1 MKKVF
6 LFLAI
11 IVTFGG
17 LFIILCG
24 NLDKEVMPQTNQ
36 KGDLGALEVEK
47 NDSESR
53 DVPSNSK
60 VLQTNQ
66 SEVVAVRIDGKDLT
80 RSEILRNGKVILQLN
95 MNRARNKNIRKR
107 EVQVLEKY
115 CRTAVSREIAK
126 AAVERYIKDRD
137 IQVST
142 SIISRVTKRFESQ
155 YGVMS
160 MKLRRRHKINDL
172 KYMLGKN
179 AQRLDEMIMETARFA
194 AMTNDVIKSTNINIS
209 SEEVEKRLK
218 SIKEGNE
225 KVIAITKD
233 IYEKATNVWKK
244 ILAKELTFEAAATKY
259 SEDEYISDGCEWGCF
274 TRDQLDGEDAL
285 LALLPNLKAGDITPP
300 LDSDAGLAIIRKD
313 QDDNDKTFSFS
324 RVFFKL
330 PYFYEEETYDEAR
343 EVLIR
348 RKQAEL
354 IKKVMDENT
363 AKLKIEYPDGTNM
376 VWKITQKDFK

>member
-1 MKKVF
+1 MKKVL
-6 LFLAI
+6 LFLAL
-11 IVTFGG
+11 IVTFSG
-17 LFIILCG
+17 LFIILCC
-24 NLDKEVMPQTNQ
+24 NLDKDVMPQTNQ

-60 VLQTNQ
+60 VLQTNR

-95 MNRARNKNIRKR
+95 MNRARQKNIRKR
-107 EVQVLEKY
+107 EVQALEKY

-142 SIISRVTKRFESQ
+142 SIISQVTKRFESQ

-179 AQRLDEMIMETARFA
+179 ARCLDEMIMETARFA
-194 AMTNDVIKSTNINIS
+194 AMTNDVIKSTNIDIS

-218 SIKEGNE
+218 SIKDGNE

-313 QDDNDKTFSFS
+313 PDDNDKTYSFS

-330 PYFYEEETYDEAR
+330 PYFYEEETNEQAR
-343 EVLIR
+343 DVLIK
-348 RKQAEL
+348 RKQVEL
-354 IKKVMDENT
+354 IKKVLDENT
-363 AKLKIEYPDGTNM
+363 AKLKIDYPDGTNM